1 MNLVSSIQQCTSP
14 ITTRALVDHTLFSTE
29 LSSRS
34 SHRNGP
40 TTVRT
45 WGRARSPSCSTRS
58 LRWSRRTVFKYSCW
72 TETSPALSHQCV
84 VCCLFVCC
92 YYSLLQGTVFWF
104 TVCVTRV
111 FCLFMVVVVVLF
123 VVFCCLFTIFVYSV
137 TPRNCFPPPP
147 PPPPPFLGWF
157 ECCVASS

>member
-40 TTVRT
+40 TMVRM

-58 LRWSRRTVFKYSCW
+58 QRWSRRMVFKYSCW

-84 VCCLFVCC
+84 VCCLFVCWLFVVC
-92 YYSLLQGTVFWF
+92 CLFVCLFVCLLLVTGCHFWF
-104 TVCVTRV
+104 TVCVTRM
-111 FCLFMVVVVVLF
+111 FCLLMVVVVVLF
-123 VVFCCLFTIFVYSV
+123 VVFCFLLFVYSF
-137 TPRNCFPPPP
+137 C
-147 PPPPPFLGWF
+147 L
-157 ECCVASS
+157 